1 MTNKEKYVEDL
12 YSIFLNSFGVDGENK
27 PFRCTFRC
35 DGKCYGRICQFY
47 NNEIAC
53 ETLAKQWLDEEYKT
67 DWSKVPVDTPILV
80 KDSESESV
88 KWKHRY
94 FAKYENGKVFTW
106 ADGVTSWSIENANF
120 VTEWKYARLCEDNK

>member
-12 YSIFLNSFGVDGENK
+12 YSIFLNSFGVDEENK

-35 DGKCYGRICQFY
+35 DWKCYGRICQFY

-80 KDSESESV
+80 RDNRTQR
-88 KWKHRY
+88 WLHRH
-94 FAKYENGKVFTW
+94 FAKYENGKVFAW
-106 ADGVTSWSIENANF
+106 AEGLTSWSAGDTIC
-120 VTEWKYARLCEDNK
+120 VDWKYARLCEDNK